1 MNNLTL
7 VGRLGSEPVIH
18 NTTTTMVAR
27 ISLGVSIR
35 TEKEEKQTEWF
46 DVSLWD
52 KLAYVAQRYLHTGDK
67 VYIKGHLA
75 SNKYEDRDGNIHY
88 ITQIVADE
96 AEKLSTA
103 KRNIKEA
110 E

>member
-18 NTTTTMVAR
+18 NTSTTMVAR
-27 ISLGVSIR
+27 VSLGVAMR
-35 TEKEEKQTEWF
+35 TGKEETRTEWF
-46 DVSLWD
+46 EISLWE

-75 SNKYEDRDGNIHY
+75 SNSFEDRDGNSHRV
-88 ITQIVADE
+88 TQIVADE
-96 AEKLSTA
+96 VEKLSTA
-103 KRNIKEA
+103 KRNINEP

>member
-27 ISLGVSIR
+27 ISLGVNIR
-35 TEKEEKQTEWF
+35 TGKEEVQTEWF
-46 DVSLWD
+46 EVSLWD

-67 VYIKGHLA
+67 VYIKGHLT
-75 SNKYEDRDGNIHY
+75 SGKFEDKEGNTHHV
-88 ITQIVADE
+88 TQIVADE

-103 KRNIKEA
+103 KRNIKES